1 MVRINIEEPLDVN
14 LDVILQTQENW
25 TKDFQGIIHH
35 KAFNLLSE
43 QIPVFLTVDIPEV
56 LALSHVQGN
65 KKGTT
70 IILFNIVLIDV
81 VMVRKVEVLFSM
93 ASDVINITETWVL
106 ASTRKDKALLEVPLI
121 QIQTITKSKK
131 VEPIKKYC

>member
-1 MVRINIEEPLDVN
+1 M
-14 LDVILQTQENW
+14 
-25 TKDFQGIIHH
+25 
-35 KAFNLLSE
+35 
-43 QIPVFLTVDIPEV
+43 DIPEV

-93 ASDVINITETWVL
+93 ASDVINITET
-106 ASTRKDKALLEVPLI
+106 
-121 QIQTITKSKK
+121 
-131 VEPIKKYC
+131 